1 MNDSLSD
8 DIDLNADHL
17 NSSGDLNIQDDSLTE
32 PPKRHYKPMLMLF
45 SILVTGTAGW
55 KDLRRSRIKPEQAA
69 AGCFYPL
76 IALASVCRFANWF
89 YLPEFDLSST
99 LVSAVSLFASFFFSY
114 FAVQVLCKW
123 IFPFTVKA
131 KTETPFFKLMVQYA
145 LSSLALF
152 SIPAEIL
159 PMLEP
164 VTVLLPIWTAFIITK
179 GIRFLRL
186 PEKYVNRCMATIV
199 LSVIVMPFVF
209 MWICDLIFK

>member
-1 MNDSLSD
+1 MNESFSD
-8 DIDLNADHL
+8 NLNL
-17 NSSGDLNIQDDSLTE
+17 NSDPINTGDDPNEQASTAE
-32 PPKRHYKPMLMLF
+32 PPKHHYKPFLMLF
-45 SILVTGTAGW
+45 SILMTGTAGW

-76 IALASVCRFANWF
+76 LALAAACRFASWF

-99 LVSAVSLFASFFFSY
+99 LVSAASIFASFFFSY
-114 FAVQVLCKW
+114 FAVQVVCKW
-123 IFPFTVKA
+123 IFPYAAKA
-131 KTETPFFKLMVQYA
+131 KTETPFFKLLVQYA

-186 PEKYVNRCMATIV
+186 PEKYVNRCMAIIV
-199 LSVIVMPFVF
+199 LSVIVMPFLF

>member
-1 MNDSLSD
+1 MNDSISD
-8 DIDLNADHL
+8 DLDLNAKPL
-17 NSSGDLNIQDDSLTE
+17 NSNDHPE
-32 PPKRHYKPMLMLF
+32 KPESPVVPARRLHHPFLMLF
-45 SILVTGTAGW
+45 RILMTGTAGW

-69 AGCFYPL
+69 AGCLYPM
-76 IALASVCRFANWF
+76 IALASVCRFADWI

-99 LVSAVSLFASFFFSY
+99 LVSAASFFASFFFSY
-114 FAVQVLCKW
+114 FAVQVTCRW
-123 IFPFTVKA
+123 IFPYVAKS
-131 KTETPFFKLMVQYA
+131 KTETPFFKLLVQYA

-199 LSVIVMPFVF
+199 VSVIVMPFLF
-209 MWICDLIFK
+209 MWICDLIF